1 VRDALTKGV
10 RALTTIATGV
20 LGVALATWG
29 VVQLVPRDLQ
39 AGVLGDDAPAATSK
53 TEVVRCIK
61 FRGDVD
67 PVAVR
72 GQLHTK
78 VGAPIDAA
86 DVATD
91 RGLIEASLVIDGHLD
106 AMVEAA
112 GGQDVVFTVHAG
124 PVYRMGAVRV
134 VGRLAMK
141 YPALAEEL
149 TISAGDDVSARAIDR
164 TQERLATWL
173 TVHGVRRS
181 LITHRL
187 DVDRVAKRVDVTYD
201 VEPSPVVVTR
211 K

>member
-1 VRDALTKGV
+1 MRNALKTGV
-10 RALTTIATGV
+10 RVFTTVATGV
-20 LGVALATWG
+20 LGVVLATWG

-39 AGVLGDDAPAATSK
+39 AGVLDDDAPAAATKSD
-53 TEVVRCIK
+53 VVRCIK

-72 GQLHTK
+72 GQLQTK
-78 VGAPIDAA
+78 VGAAIDAA
-86 DVATD
+86 DVAAD

-106 AMVEAA
+106 ATVDAA

-134 VGRLAMK
+134 VGRLAMR

-149 TISAGDDVSARAIDR
+149 TIAAGDDVSARAIDR

-181 LITHRL
+181 LITHHL
-187 DVDRVAKRVDVTYD
+187 EVDRVAKRVDVTYD
-201 VEPSPVVVTR
+201 VEPSAQVVTR